1 MWRSGSR
8 WSETIGARK
17 MASDYSEAAL
27 DWYYAETFEKAY
39 GYDPYEGPYEDEE
52 EDE

>member
-1 MWRSGSR
+1 
-8 WSETIGARK
+8 

-27 DWYYAETFEKAY
+27 DAYYAETFINAY
-39 GYDPYEGPYEDEE
+39 GYDPYEGPYEVEE